1 MVDFVGYGKW
11 DVAETALILLFDG
24 DEVLTIWT
32 VVGGFFVGFDHFVRR
47 LAVELL
53 EVSEDPL
60 PPFLNIFICGSGE
73 LIDRPFS
80 LKDGPLFTSF
90 FLFLCCLSKLL
101 LLLYD
106 LLEG

>member
-24 DEVLTIWT
+24 DEVRAIWT
-32 VVGGFFVGFDHFVRR
+32 VVDWFFVGFDHFVRR

-53 EVSEDPL
+53 EVSEDSL
-60 PPFLNIFICGSGE
+60 PPFLDVFICWSGE
-73 LIDRPFS
+73 LIDRPFT
-80 LKDGPLFTSF
+80 LKDGPLFASF
-90 FLFLCCLSKLL
+90 FLFLYSLGKLL
-101 LLLYD
+101 LLLND